1 MTVRPKLKNPEDE
14 LVMGHIILN
23 DSKKVQ
29 GGSGRVPGG
38 GRHFAVPRAASEFSL
53 CAEFSGLRAAESGRH
68 EQVKGPSSPSSLSL
82 P

>member
-1 MTVRPKLKNPEDE
+1 MSGLGDGPKLKNPEDE

-38 GRHFAVPRAASEFSL
+38 AGRGPSRFHERPASSL
-53 CAEFSGLRAAESGRH
+53 CVRNSPGSGQRNQGGMS
-68 EQVKGPSSPSSLSL
+68 K
-82 P
+82 